1 MRYGN
6 RSSWLSPHNTAPRVR
21 AELQAS
27 QESTRALAARYGL
40 NVKTVAKWG
49 SRSTTTDKPMGPA
62 KPCSVRLSDAEE
74 TMVVDFRRRT
84 LLPLDDLL
92 EHLRETLPPLRIPD
106 SVGVID
112 FHALERASL
121 PKSLTCKLQEAAQLW
136 SHSSVR
142 GIEDVHCGIRHR
154 VLRQQAHQCP
164 IAQCIANQLYRL

>member
-74 TMVVDFRRRT
+74 AMVVDFRRRT

-92 EHLRETLPPLRIPD
+92 GHLRETLPPLRIPD

-121 PKSLTCKLQEAAQLW
+121 PKSLTCKLQGKRPAKSPCAPVSPPE
-136 SHSSVR
+136 
-142 GIEDVHCGIRHR
+142 R
-154 VLRQQAHQCP
+154 VAVSRAECFSCITLCTLINQCET
-164 IAQCIANQLYRL
+164 ITG